1 MSNIIRWTFVNELG
15 VIHQDWDATFLYF
28 GGGMKSLTER
38 VWDPLCDSIFSW
50 SLWAAWKTPGKP
62 GANLIIKV
70 HWIYHFHLNL
80 FFLIGCS
87 CCVLLTM
94 NHTLDKRHTFPTENT
109 GKSNLRNFTAKFLP
123 WQKYPLQMLSCNP
136 APRGRGPFGQRCG
149 WERIK
154 RDPRGRGWI
163 VLS

>member
-1 MSNIIRWTFVNELG
+1 MPRSFILGLEWKAWLVLNTFE
-15 VIHQDWDATFLYF
+15 W
-28 GGGMKSLTER
+28 

-80 FFLIGCS
+80 SFLIGCS

-94 NHTLDKRHTFPTENT
+94 KNTLHKRHTFPTENT
-109 GKSNLRNFTAKFLP
+109 GKSNLRNLTAKFLP
-123 WQKYPLQMLSCNP
+123 WQKYPLQMCMLSCNP

-149 WERIK
+149 WEQIK
-154 RDPRGRGWI
+154 MDSCGRGWI